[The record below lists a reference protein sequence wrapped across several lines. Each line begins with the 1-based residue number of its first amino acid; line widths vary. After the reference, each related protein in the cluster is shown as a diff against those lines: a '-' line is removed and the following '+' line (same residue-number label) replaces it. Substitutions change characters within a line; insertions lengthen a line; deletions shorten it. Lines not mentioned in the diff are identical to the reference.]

1 MLSLEEIPLLNSL
14 DRTLGQFFME
24 RSNADPELLGLAAA
38 LTSYALR
45 QGHVCLDLNS
55 LQTYDLADYID
66 ENFKEKA
73 VQSLTKNPLVG
84 SIDKQDAPLILTQE
98 NKLYL
103 HRYWHYERRL
113 IRILKSRIDTSNNPS
128 SDDDLSAFL
137 RSSPNLGEE
146 QQLAVQRAYDSS
158 LTLISGGPG
167 TGKTTTVLYILAFL
181 LTQSANETIKIGLA
195 APTGKA
201 AQRIQ
206 DSTHAGIDQL
216 PFSDEEKQTIR
227 IEAVTLHRL
236 LGYQRHSSKFIH
248 NRDTPLALDVVI
260 IDEASMLDLLL
271 FTKLL
276 EAIKPSTKLI
286 LLGDRN
292 QLASVEAGSIFGDL
306 IEAKARN
313 RQLNTKVIE
322 LTQNYR
328 FGNTSSLFR
337 TCEYVKEG
345 KSLEALECIAN
356 GDDTLQLDTLPAPSS
371 LQKRLKIELA
381 DHIELLFTAPTPA
394 VALNQLEEICILTP
408 LRKGAYGVEGLNQ
421 TIETNVRQQHSISP
435 RDPYYTG
442 LPIMIVENSY
452 SQGLFNGDIGVI
464 FRSVPSSNELFAFFK
479 TDNDAEPTRYLIPS
493 LPKFETAYAITVHK
507 SQGSEYNHVLFV
519 IPPGDSPLLTREL
532 VYTAISRSRKSVEI
546 WSSPDHLES
555 AIANQ
560 TQRTSG
566 ILEAM
571 SE

>member
-1 MLSLEEIPLLNSL
+1 MLSLEEIPLLNPL
-14 DRTLGQFFME
+14 DRALGHFFME

-55 LQTYDLADYID
+55 LQTYDLADYLD
-66 ENFKEKA
+66 EDFKSRA
-73 VQSLTKNPLVG
+73 IQSLTKNPFVG

-113 IRILKSRIDTSNNPS
+113 IRLLKNRINTSNNSSS
-128 SDDDLSAFL
+128 SDHLNTFL
-137 RSSPNLGEE
+137 QSSPNLGEE
-146 QQLAVQRAYDSS
+146 QQLAIQRAYDSS

-181 LTQSANETIKIGLA
+181 LTQSANETLKIGLA

-206 DSTHAGIDQL
+206 DSIHSGIDQL
-216 PFSDEEKQTIR
+216 PFSDEEKQTIK

-248 NRDTPLALDVVI
+248 NRDTPLDLDIVI

-271 FTKLL
+271 FTKLI
-276 EAIKPSTKLI
+276 EALKPSTKLI

-313 RQLNTKVIE
+313 QQLDTKVIE
-322 LTQNYR
+322 LTKNYR
-328 FGNTSSLFR
+328 FGNSSSLFK
-337 TCEYVKEG
+337 TCEYIKEG
-345 KSLEALECIAN
+345 KSLEAIECITN
-356 GDDTLQLDTLPAPSS
+356 GDGTLQLDVLPAPSS
-371 LQKRLKIELA
+371 LKKRLKNELIN
-381 DHIELLFTAPTPA
+381 HIELLSNAPTPA
-394 VALNQLEEICILTP
+394 YALNQLAEICLLTP
-408 LRKGAYGVEGLNQ
+408 LRKGAYGVEGLNR
-421 TIETNVRQQHSISP
+421 TIESNVRQQHSINP
-435 RDPYYTG
+435 REPYYSG

-464 FRSVPSSNELFAFFK
+464 FRPDPSSNELFAFFEND
-479 TDNDAEPTRYLIPS
+479 TDAEPTRYLIPS

-532 VYTAISRSRKSVEI
+532 IYTAISRSRKSVEV

-560 TQRTSG
+560 IQRTSG

>member
-1 MLSLEEIPLLNSL
+1 MLNLEEIPHLNSL
-14 DRTLGQFFME
+14 DRAVGQFFMQ
-24 RSNADPELLGLAAA
+24 RSDTDPELLELAAA

-55 LQTYDLADYID
+55 LHTYDLADYID
-66 ENFKEKA
+66 EDFIPKA
-73 VQSLTKNPLVG
+73 LQSLRNNPLVG
-84 SIDKQDAPLILTQE
+84 SIDKQDTPLILTQE

-113 IRILKSRIDTSNNPS
+113 IRILKSRIDTSENPPS
-128 SDDDLSAFL
+128 GDDPNDFL
-137 RSSPNLGEE
+137 QPFPSLGEQ

-181 LTQSANETIKIGLA
+181 VTQSANETLKIGLA

-206 DSTHAGIDQL
+206 DSIHAGIDQL
-216 PFSDEEKQTIR
+216 PFSEEDKQKIG

-236 LGYQRHSSKFIH
+236 LGYQRHSSQFIH

-260 IDEASMLDLLL
+260 IDEASMLDLPL

-286 LLGDRN
+286 LLGDKN

-306 IEAKARN
+306 IDAKARN
-313 RQLNTKVIE
+313 RQLNAKVIE
-322 LTQNYR
+322 LTENYR
-328 FGNTSSLFR
+328 FGNSSTLFK

-345 KSLEALECIAN
+345 KSLEALECITK
-356 GDDTLQLDTLPAPSS
+356 GDGTLNIDALPAPSS
-371 LQKRLKIELA
+371 LQKRLKFELS
-381 DHIELLFTAPTPA
+381 DHIKLLSNAPTPA
-394 VALNQLEEICILTP
+394 VALKQLTEICILTP
-408 LRKGAYGVEGLNQ
+408 LRKGVYGVEGLNQ
-421 TIETNVRQQHSISP
+421 TIESNVRQQLSISL
-435 RDPYYTG
+435 RDPYYSG
-442 LPIMIVENSY
+442 IPIMIIENSY

-464 FRSVPSSNELFAFFK
+464 FRSDPTSNELFAFFK
-479 TDNDAEPTRYLIPS
+479 NDNDTEPKRYLIPS

-507 SQGSEYNHVLFV
+507 SQGSEYDHILFV
-519 IPPGDSPLLTREL
+519 IPPSKSPLLTREL

-546 WSSPDHLES
+546 WSNPDNLKY

-560 TQRTSG
+560 TQRSSG
-566 ILEAM
+566 IREAM